1 MRNKNVRIIQIC
13 LITLGFSSTFTQI
26 YIIREFLSVLYGNE
40 LVIGVV
46 LACWMLLTGAGAYLG
61 KFFIRLKG
69 KLGFILFL
77 QILLAI
83 LPFIIVIKLDL
94 WKSIAFPYGSMVGL
108 ADILY
113 ASFLLQLPF
122 CLINGFL
129 FTAYSS
135 LISEFSG
142 KNRIGFAYAV
152 ESIGSVFGGLTVNF
166 ILLWYVGTFQSLR
179 VLLVI
184 NILSAF
190 LFAWFL
196 CRRRALVLLISVS
209 LAIIPFFFMVDFVK
223 LSQEWLYPKQEVI
236 FNRSTPYGSVAVT
249 KNAGQL
255 NFYENGL
262 LLFSSNNEIFSEEA
276 AHYAMIQ
283 HPSPKK
289 ILLISGGISG
299 MIKEVQKY
307 KPEQIDYLELN
318 PSITF
323 IGKAFT
329 KIFNDPAIRVYNE
342 DARRFLKR
350 DVGKFDVALIN
361 LPEPSTLQI
370 NRFYT
375 KEFFSGLK
383 SRLSRDAVVSIGL
396 SSTSDYVSETA
407 GKLNGSLFSTLKGE
421 FVNVLIIPGLKNYFI
436 ASDVPLNSDI
446 SRLIAQKKIQAV
458 YTNSY
463 YLDDKLLK
471 VRSDFILSHL
481 PAKNLVNYD
490 FSPVTY
496 FYQLQYWT
504 SYFKTDYLILFSVLS
519 IVFALIIFSLNPV
532 SMGLF
537 TGGFTA
543 SSVGIMIIL
552 AFQVFY
558 GYVFSMVGIMIM
570 LFMAGLALGSLQ
582 RIKISRK
589 ESIAGYIYL
598 QITIGLFVLV
608 FPFIIIG
615 LHKSDL
621 PDYIN
626 YSIMGLLTLVISFLA
641 GMEYSV
647 ASFFQGH
654 DTGRIVSKNYS
665 ADLFGSA
672 LGALLTSVFLLPLAG
687 IIYTSLM
694 LVFLNFISI
703 VFLVVSFSLRKK
715 YLSL

>member
-255 NFYENGL
+255 NFY
-262 LLFSSNNEIFSEEA
+262 A
-276 AHYAMIQ
+276 
-283 HPSPKK
+283 
-289 ILLISGGISG
+289 
-299 MIKEVQKY
+299 
-307 KPEQIDYLELN
+307 
-318 PSITF
+318 
-323 IGKAFT
+323 
-329 KIFNDPAIRVYNE
+329 
-342 DARRFLKR
+342 KR
-350 DVGKFDVALIN
+350 
-361 LPEPSTLQI
+361 
-370 NRFYT
+370 
-375 KEFFSGLK
+375 
-383 SRLSRDAVVSIGL
+383 
-396 SSTSDYVSETA
+396 
-407 GKLNGSLFSTLKGE
+407 
-421 FVNVLIIPGLKNYFI
+421 
-436 ASDVPLNSDI
+436 
-446 SRLIAQKKIQAV
+446 
-458 YTNSY
+458 
-463 YLDDKLLK
+463 
-471 VRSDFILSHL
+471 
-481 PAKNLVNYD
+481 
-490 FSPVTY
+490 
-496 FYQLQYWT
+496 QL
-504 SYFKTDYLILFSVLS
+504 
-519 IVFALIIFSLNPV
+519 
-532 SMGLF
+532 
-537 TGGFTA
+537 
-543 SSVGIMIIL
+543 
-552 AFQVFY
+552 
-558 GYVFSMVGIMIM
+558 IM
-570 LFMAGLALGSLQ
+570 L
-582 RIKISRK
+582 
-589 ESIAGYIYL
+589 
-598 QITIGLFVLV
+598 
-608 FPFIIIG
+608 
-615 LHKSDL
+615 
-621 PDYIN
+621 
-626 YSIMGLLTLVISFLA
+626 
-641 GMEYSV
+641 
-647 ASFFQGH
+647 
-654 DTGRIVSKNYS
+654 
-665 ADLFGSA
+665 
-672 LGALLTSVFLLPLAG
+672 
-687 IIYTSLM
+687 
-694 LVFLNFISI
+694 
-703 VFLVVSFSLRKK
+703 
-715 YLSL
+715 